1 MQLTGTELS
10 VFSVFNNKTSS
21 SSYILFQKVEDPL
34 FSSSS
39 DDMMIIFA
47 DSLTNKLA
55 DLHYSAGG
63 NFLLCGG

>member
-1 MQLTGTELS
+1 VQLTGTELS

-55 DLHYSAGG
+55 DLHCSAGG